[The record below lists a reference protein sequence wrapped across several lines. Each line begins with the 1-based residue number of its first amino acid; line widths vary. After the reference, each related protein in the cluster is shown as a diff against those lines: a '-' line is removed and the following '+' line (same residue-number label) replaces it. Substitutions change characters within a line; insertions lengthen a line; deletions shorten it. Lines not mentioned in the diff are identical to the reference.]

1 MPAGFAL
8 DIPMVISGSNEAR
21 AMAVDTHDA
30 GIADEPE
37 CLVVLPDAI
46 ADVIGDAGAGVS
58 RAELQGRSLLLK
70 HVDKLWVYTAD
81 GRLARHSAE
90 ASSEMSLGNL
100 AAGVYVVRMQY
111 GNVVRSQ
118 QIRVE

>member
-1 MPAGFAL
+1 MGEPGMCCYNTETAVAWTCIFRHIEAEG
-8 DIPMVISGSNEAR
+8 SGSL
-21 AMAVDTHDA
+21 
-30 GIADEPE
+30 E

-70 HVDKLWVYTAD
+70 HVDRLWVYTAD

-90 ASSEMSLGNL
+90 APERLSLENL
-100 AAGVYVVRMQY
+100 TPGVYVVRMQY